1 MNNEEDYFYVV
12 RDLNTKDGALGGI

>member
-1 MNNEEDYFYVV
+1 MNDEEDYFYVV